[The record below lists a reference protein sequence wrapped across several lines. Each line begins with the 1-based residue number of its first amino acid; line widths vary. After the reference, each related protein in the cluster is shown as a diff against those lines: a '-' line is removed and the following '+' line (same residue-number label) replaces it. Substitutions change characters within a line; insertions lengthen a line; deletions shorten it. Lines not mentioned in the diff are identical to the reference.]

1 MSDQKAERAARAKAQ
16 RAADAKE
23 YDEAMEQWNA
33 RRRKE
38 QERLDQTNEWKAQR
52 KAAREARKS
61 QTAYPTTADQER
73 PPEKQKKAQEQP
85 PSISDAQDQTS
96 SGSSSPSVYEDA
108 VQQLP
113 VDSAHPHSRDPKDPH
128 PASEQI
134 QELSPVA
141 QEVVKVEPDLPVD
154 GVDQLHGPAIGNRQ
168 QKSPNE
174 LVKPVQSDVPEDG
187 GNESPDEPLIP
198 MRQDGRESLDD
209 ELEDLP
215 PKPIIHDFKL
225 TPVEQHSVT
234 SDSLH
239 TGDQLHV
246 LHPLDH
252 DCPPS
257 LGTTVMGMH
266 PRASAWTKA
275 PAWSHTIVA
284 LGIGAGL
291 ATIGYG
297 IYKFITKKL
306 TEHKSANST
315 EVKRLHARDL
325 RWNARQ
331 IKLD

>member
-1 MSDQKAERAARAKAQ
+1 MSDQNAERAARAEAQ

-23 YDEAMEQWNA
+23 YDEATEQWNA

-38 QERLDQTNEWKAQR
+38 QERLDKTNGSSNDGGPRTPPR
-52 KAAREARKS
+52 KTKECTGA
-61 QTAYPTTADQER
+61 T
-73 PPEKQKKAQEQP
+73 
-85 PSISDAQDQTS
+85 PSIAAAQDQTS

-108 VQQLP
+108 VEQLP
-113 VDSAHPHSRDPKDPH
+113 VDSAHPHSRDPKDRDL
-128 PASEQI
+128 ASEQI

-141 QEVVKVEPDLPVD
+141 QEVVKAEPDLPID
-154 GVDQLHGPAIGNRQ
+154 GVDQLHGPAIGNLQ
-168 QKSPNE
+168 QHSPNE
-174 LVKPVQSDVPEDG
+174 LVKPVQSDVPDNG
-187 GNESPDEPLIP
+187 RNESPDEPLIP

-225 TPVEQHSVT
+225 TPVEHHSVT

-239 TGDQLHV
+239 TGAHLHV
-246 LHPLDH
+246 LHPPDH

-266 PRASAWTKA
+266 PRASAWTKS
-275 PAWSHTIVA
+275 PAWSQTIVA

-291 ATIGYG
+291 ATISYG